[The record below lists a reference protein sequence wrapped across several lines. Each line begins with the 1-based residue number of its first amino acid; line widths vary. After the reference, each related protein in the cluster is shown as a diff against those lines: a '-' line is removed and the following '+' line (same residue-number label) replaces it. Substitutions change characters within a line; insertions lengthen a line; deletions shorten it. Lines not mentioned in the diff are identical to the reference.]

1 MKYELTNGKRTETSD
16 FEVPTG
22 NGGVP
27 YDELIDEARTW
38 ALWEDC
44 DVSVMIPGDPEPV
57 FTVSHETG
65 RVR

>member
-16 FEVPTG
+16 VEVPTG

-27 YDELIDEARTW
+27 YDDLIDEARAW
-38 ALWEDC
+38 AACADS
-44 DVSVMIPGDPEPV
+44 DVSVMVSGDPEPI